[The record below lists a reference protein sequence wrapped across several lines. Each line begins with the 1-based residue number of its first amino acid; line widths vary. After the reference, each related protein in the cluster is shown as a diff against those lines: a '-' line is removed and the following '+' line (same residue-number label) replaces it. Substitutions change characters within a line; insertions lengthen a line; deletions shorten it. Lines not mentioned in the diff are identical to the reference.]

1 MEVAIFPSNLHFR
14 ASFNVS
20 RFYAAV
26 AILHT
31 VLYPKS
37 AYVHLSHG
45 GKFTLVI
52 FHSSL
57 LSANMSF
64 Y

>member
-1 MEVAIFPSNLHFR
+1 MELRIFPSNLNLR
-14 ASFNVS
+14 AFFNVC

-31 VLYPKS
+31 VFYPKTD
-37 AYVHLSHG
+37 YVHLSHG

-52 FHSSL
+52 FYSSL
-57 LSANMSF
+57 LSVNMSF

>member
-1 MEVAIFPSNLHFR
+1 MELAIFPSNLHFR
-14 ASFNVS
+14 ASFNVFG
-20 RFYAAV
+20 FYAAV

-31 VLYPKS
+31 VFYPKS
-37 AYVHLSHG
+37 TYVHLSHG

-57 LSANMSF
+57 RSANMSF

>member
-1 MEVAIFPSNLHFR
+1 MELAVFPSSLHLR
-14 ASFNVS
+14 ASFNAF
-20 RFYAAV
+20 RFCAAV
-26 AILHT
+26 AILHI
-31 VLYPKS
+31 VFYPKS
-37 AYVHLSHG
+37 TYVHLSHG

-57 LSANMSF
+57 RSANMSF